1 MRFSAIAKVLK
12 DIGIASTFLTL
23 LLTAGCSIGGFK
35 NAYATRA
42 QCMIPSDF
50 DVVKKHPYTIA
61 VSQSTGGG
69 NYTSGIMSLIW
80 DEEFTKALIC
90 SLMNSH
96 LFNAVTDVNDETDVT
111 DSNVADYI
119 LYVTILKYDKPICG
133 ADLDI
138 KTKMKWELKQTKNS
152 QTVWSETIETT
163 YKTKFS
169 ESANPA
175 FRAQI
180 ATEGSARANIREG
193 IRRLSMATF

>member
-1 MRFSAIAKVLK
+1 MKLSAITKVLG
-12 DIGIASTFLTL
+12 DIGIASTFLIL
-23 LLTAGCSIGGFK
+23 LLTIGCIGGFK
-35 NAYATRA
+35 NPYATRA

-50 DVVKKHPYTIA
+50 DVAKKHPYTIA

-69 NYTSGIMSLIW
+69 NYTSSPMSILW

-119 LYVTILKYDKPICG
+119 LYVTILKYDKPILG

-152 QTVWSETIETT
+152 QIVWSETIETT

-169 ESANPA
+169 EEPGPMY
-175 FRAQI
+175 RAQR

-193 IRRLSMATF
+193 ISRLSMATF